1 MVSRKKL
8 IEYTLCNNAQLTSLD
23 ALGLTSDVEKIDLK
37 DCALLADISFVKQLP
52 KLQYLTIENCPC
64 LTDLAVLNDVP
75 SLIKLRL
82 YAMPDLSILDTL
94 KHNTQTIHL
103 QVVQDYRMFSGFH
116 QKKTNLL
123 YVYIHAAS
131 VENLKPIVSF
141 PNVVQLRFD
150 YCSKLS
156 DISDLA
162 NCKNLNEV
170 QFTNC
175 EILEYTAPLAQLNNL
190 RSLRILYCPRIKYLN
205 EVLSIKTLEELVV
218 VRCDLIQELIF
229 QPGNQLIDMRLQD
242 NRQLSKLTNL
252 HLLTKLKYLMLEQ
265 CDSFVDFD
273 ALAMIENLEELN
285 MFYLLNLRSKTF
297 TQKLKKLNV
306 LRIWDYKHKMNF
318 QDGVKT
324 IWPNNDFIPFPL

>member
-1 MVSRKKL
+1 VSRKKL
-8 IEYTLCNNAQLTSLD
+8 IEYALCNNVQLTSLD
-23 ALGLTSDVEKIDLK
+23 ALGLTPDVEKIDLK
-37 DCALLADISFVKQLP
+37 DCALLADISFIKQLP

-64 LTDLAVLNDVP
+64 LTDLAVLTEVS
-75 SLIKLRL
+75 SLLKLRL
-82 YAMPDLSILDTL
+82 YAMPDLEILGTL
-94 KHNTQTIHL
+94 QDNTQTIHL

-116 QKKTNLL
+116 EKKPNLL

-131 VENLKPIVSF
+131 VENLKPIVSLR
-141 PNVVQLRFD
+141 NVVQLRFD

-156 DISDLA
+156 DIRDLV
-162 NCKNLNEV
+162 NCKSLNEV

-175 EILEYTAPLAQLNNL
+175 EILESTAPLAQLNNL

-205 EVLSIKTLEELVV
+205 EVLAIKTLEEFEL
-218 VRCDLIQELIF
+218 VRCDLIQELEF
-229 QPGNQLIDMRLQD
+229 QPDNQLIDLRLQD

-265 CDSFVDFD
+265 CDSFVEYD
-273 ALAMIENLEELN
+273 ALALIENLEELN
-285 MFYLLNLRSKTF
+285 LFYLLNLRSKAF

>member
-1 MVSRKKL
+1 M
-8 IEYTLCNNAQLTSLD
+8 CNNDQLTSLD

-64 LTDLAVLNDVP
+64 LTDLDVLNDVP

-82 YAMPDLSILDTL
+82 YAIPDLSILDTL

-116 QKKTNLL
+116 QKKPNLL

-131 VENLKPIVSF
+131 VENLKPIVSLS
-141 PNVVQLRFD
+141 NVVQLRFD
-150 YCSKLS
+150 YCSKLN

-162 NCKNLNEV
+162 NCKSLNEV

-229 QPGNQLIDMRLQD
+229 QPYNQLIDLRLQD

-252 HLLTKLKYLMLEQ
+252 HLLSKLKYLILEQ
-265 CDSFVDFD
+265 CDSFVEFD
-273 ALAMIENLEELN
+273 ALAKIENLEELN
-285 MFYLLNLRSKTF
+285 MFYLLNLRSKAF
-297 TQKLKKLNV
+297 AKTQKTK
-306 LRIWDYKHKMNF
+306 RIANLGLQTQNEFSRWRK
-318 QDGVKT
+318 
-324 IWPNNDFIPFPL
+324 NNLA